1 LPVLPPCPAGRKRL
15 NLQIPRHV
23 DKSARSRI
31 GDNSGMS
38 AVLIV
43 EDSENSAALLEIAF
57 LGIPGVNVLTAPSA
71 AEALRIL
78 ESHSESHS
86 GVVRVLVT
94 DLNMP
99 RMDGYELIR
108 RVRADGKLAG
118 MPIIVVSADTDPATP
133 ERIAALGVDAF
144 FPKPFSPVLVRRKL
158 EQLLDVST
166 H

>member
-1 LPVLPPCPAGRKRL
+1 MRGG
-15 NLQIPRHV
+15 NLQPE
-23 DKSARSRI
+23 RSGM
-31 GDNSGMS
+31 GDNSRMS

-57 LGIPGVNVLTAPSA
+57 LGIPGVRVLTAPSA

-78 ESHSESHS
+78 VGGS
-86 GVVRVLVT
+86 GSVRVMVT

-108 RVRADGKLAG
+108 RVRADQRLSG

-133 ERIAALGVDAF
+133 QRIAALGVEAY
-144 FPKPFSPVLVRRKL
+144 FPKPYSPAMVRRKV
-158 EQLLDVST
+158 EQLLDGST